1 MHQPIILLLA
11 TLLAPIAPQ
20 RSTAI
25 LAPTGTLR
33 AAFLATNPVHARVDA
48 KTGAIT
54 GPVPDLVKELAGKL
68 GVPYTLIPSPGAT
81 EVIDH
86 LKDRSADIGFLA
98 YDETRAQEVDFVGSF
113 ILMHSSYIVRTDSP
127 IQKTSDADKAGL

>member
-1 MHQPIILLLA
+1 MYHPTILLLA
-11 TLLAPIAPQ
+11 TLFVSIAPQ
-20 RSTAI
+20 RSTKI

-33 AAFLATNPVHARVDA
+33 AAFLATNPVHGRVDA

-81 EVIDH
+81 EVIGH
-86 LKDRSADIGFLA
+86 LKDHTADIGFLA
-98 YDETRAQEVDFVGSF
+98 FDE
-113 ILMHSSYIVRTDSP
+113 
-127 IQKTSDADKAGL
+127 